1 MIRWLD
7 WPAEKGTRRPWD
19 GRLRQKVPKRMKVSC
34 LMLSCSGHVGVE
46 KTDGKK
52 EGDAIVRLYLT
63 GCEEQ
68 GTLKNVG

>member
-1 MIRWLD
+1 MV
-7 WPAEKGTRRPWD
+7 PTR
-19 GRLRQKVPKRMKVSC
+19 VKVSC
-34 LMLSCSGHVGVE
+34 LTPRGSGLMGVE

-68 GTLKNVG
+68 GTVRNVG